1 MNDKSLLFFCVC
13 TRSCFTIMEY
23 PDGHSGGNIWRCRRA
38 QRWSSKCCKL
48 KAAGQWPSGYKAGST
63 PDKKACG
70 LFHVAWQ
77 AGISFTVT
85 DKVLT

>member
-1 MNDKSLLFFCVC
+1 
-13 TRSCFTIMEY
+13 
-23 PDGHSGGNIWRCRRA
+23 
-38 QRWSSKCCKL
+38 L
-48 KAAGQWPSGYKAGST
+48 KAAGQWPSGYKAVST